1 VCNAKAPNYRK
12 NKVFN
17 DLAYYSEWP
26 KVAGAVI
33 KAVSAALKSIPPEK
47 RNGIG
52 LALMA
57 NLTRK
62 RSLILADYRCGCT
75 WVGIRAECIEYC
87 GKHGEYRR
95 QIITVGREG
104 DKHIEL
110 GWDWKLPPYRLW

>member
-1 VCNAKAPNYRK
+1 
-12 NKVFN
+12 
-17 DLAYYSEWP
+17 
-26 KVAGAVI
+26 
-33 KAVSAALKSIPPEK
+33 
-47 RNGIG
+47 
-52 LALMA
+52 MA

-110 GWDWKLPPYRLW
+110 GWDWKLPPLPTIGKFG